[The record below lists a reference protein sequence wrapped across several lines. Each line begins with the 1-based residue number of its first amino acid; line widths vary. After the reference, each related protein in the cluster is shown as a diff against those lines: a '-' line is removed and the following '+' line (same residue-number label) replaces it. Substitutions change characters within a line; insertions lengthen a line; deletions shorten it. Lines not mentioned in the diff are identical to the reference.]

1 MDRNVA
7 KNFCVVVCMGIFYSY
22 QSDRPSRLK
31 GEVWRLLPIII
42 IIIVNYD
49 TSSSY
54 YTYCP

>member
-31 GEVWRLLPIII
+31 GEVWRLLQ
-42 IIIVNYD
+42 IVIVVNCY
-49 TSSSY
+49 SY
-54 YTYCP
+54 YTYCLKFTL